1 MERAFDSIKSGYAL
15 ARIAR
20 NRVCKTREP
29 RERSRAGPL
38 KSPMRSPET
47 YAQLDAVQP
56 AGHMGEIS
64 DLVAGRARL
73 NASSRA
79 YFALNWRRF
88 IVNYTAAIL

>member
-1 MERAFDSIKSGYAL
+1 MQNAESARTQSRRPPQVANAFA
-15 ARIAR
+15 
-20 NRVCKTREP
+20 
-29 RERSRAGPL
+29 
-38 KSPMRSPET
+38 ET

-64 DLVAGRARL
+64 DLVAGGARL

>member
-1 MERAFDSIKSGYAL
+1 
-15 ARIAR
+15 
-20 NRVCKTREP
+20 
-29 RERSRAGPL
+29 
-38 KSPMRSPET
+38 MRSPET